1 MMASDGER
9 SSKLPTVS
17 ALGSGSGELRER
29 TGTIR
34 NGSLTNKYGEV
45 PSGNFNIAI
54 QKLPSIVD
62 LPIENGEFP

>member
-45 PSGNFNIAI
+45 PSGNLI
-54 QKLPSIVD
+54 
-62 LPIENGEFP
+62 